1 MTEKFK
7 TLFFVK
13 SSLISLY
20 LALTI
25 PIPFISIDKLKII
38 SLISFVIG
46 LYLIINITNDYVET
60 CDNKISYK
68 TSFISKTIGRKN
80 WEITWKDIKLIK
92 SFPTSQGSKVFYFN
106 TIKDENFLIPQ
117 RVENFEK
124 FLLVVSKRSGIAI
137 NPDTPINKLE
147 NYIEKVDL
155 ICLMGVHAGFGGQ
168 KFIEKTFDRLVELKS
183 LIKTKNSS
191 ALIEIDGGVDNTNNV
206 KLKSLGADVLVAG
219 SYIFKSSDINKAISS
234 LK

>member
-68 TSFISKTIGRKN
+68 TSFISKIFGKKN
-80 WEITWKDIKLIK
+80 WEISWKDIKLIK
-92 SFPTSQGSKVFYFN
+92 SLSTSQGSKVYYFN
-106 TIKDENFLIPQ
+106 TYKDKNFLVPQ
-117 RVENFEK
+117 RLENFEK
-124 FLLVVSKRSGIAI
+124 FLLII
-137 NPDTPINKLE
+137 HENTKLNVDE
-147 NYIEKVDL
+147 LNYISPLWTYKLLTFLSV
-155 ICLMGVHAGFGGQ
+155 LMVIG
-168 KFIEKTFDRLVELKS
+168 
-183 LIKTKNSS
+183 
-191 ALIEIDGGVDNTNNV
+191 EIFAY
-206 KLKSLGADVLVAG
+206 LS
-219 SYIFKSSDINKAISS
+219 
-234 LK
+234 